1 MAHHTVKTA
10 YLSLYER
17 LNKAP
22 QGAPYSETLFKIL
35 EMLFS
40 ETEARLVAQMPIRPF
55 GVSEAAAIWKMSVP
69 AAQRTLEELSG
80 RALLVDLLQED
91 EHQYVLPPPMA
102 GFFEFSLMR
111 FRGDIDQKALSE
123 LYYQYLNVEEDF
135 VKELFTTGETRLGRV
150 FVHEPV
156 LSNEHAVHVLDYE
169 RVSEVINTAEHI
181 GIGVCYCRHKLMHMG
196 KACSAPMDICMTFN
210 SSAGSLVKHGFA
222 RRADAQECMDLLHQ
236 AYEHNLVQFGDNV
249 AVGVNFVCNCCGC
262 CCEAMLAARRFGPLH
277 SVHTTNF
284 LPSLDSDKCK
294 GCGKCV
300 NVCPVEAM
308 LLTSANDPKK
318 PKIKKAK
325 LNEDLCLGCGV
336 CVRACPSGAI
346 LLEPRPARVI
356 TPHDSAHR
364 IVLMAIERGKLQE
377 LILNNKVLWN
387 HRLLAAVLG
396 VILRLPPVK
405 QAMAS
410 QQVRSRYVRVL
421 IERFAT

>member
-1 MAHHTVKTA
+1 MAHHTVKAA
-10 YLSLYER
+10 YLDLYER
-17 LNKAP
+17 LNKFP

-40 ETEARLVAQMPIRPF
+40 EAEARLVALMPIRPF
-55 GVSEAAAIWKMSVP
+55 GVNEAAAIWKTSVP
-69 AAQRTLEELSG
+69 AAQKTLDELSG
-80 RALLVDLLQED
+80 RALLVDLLQEG

-135 VKELFTTGETRLGRV
+135 IKELFTAGETRLGRV

-156 LSNEHAVHVLDYE
+156 LSHDNAIHVLDYE

-181 GIGVCYCRHKLMHMG
+181 GVGACYCRHKMMHMG

-210 SSAGSLVKHGFA
+210 SSAGSLVEHGFA
-222 RRADAQECMDLLHQ
+222 RRIDACECMDLLHQ
-236 AYEHNLVQFGDNV
+236 AYENNLVQFGDNV
-249 AVGVNFVCNCCGC
+249 SVGVNFVCNCCGC

-277 SVHTTNF
+277 PVHTTNF

-308 LLTSANDPKK
+308 LLTSANDPTK
-318 PKIKKAK
+318 PRTKKAK
-325 LNEDLCLGCGV
+325 LDEDLCLGCGV
-336 CVRACPSGAI
+336 CVRACPSAAI
-346 LLEPRPARVI
+346 ELESRPARVI

-364 IVLMAIERGKLQE
+364 IVLMAIERGTLQE
-377 LILNNKVLWN
+377 LISNNRVLWN

-421 IERFAT
+421 IERFSI

>member
-1 MAHHTVKTA
+1 MAHHTVKAA
-10 YLSLYER
+10 YLELYER

-22 QGAPYSETLFKIL
+22 QGAPYSETLFKIF

-40 ETEARLVAQMPIRPF
+40 EKEARLVAQMPIKPF
-55 GVSEAAAIWKMSVP
+55 GVNEAAAIWEMSVP
-69 AAQRTLEELSG
+69 AAQEALDELSG
-80 RALLVDLLQED
+80 RALLVDLLQGD

-123 LYYQYLNVEEDF
+123 LYHQYLNVEEDF
-135 VKELFTTGETRLGRV
+135 VKELFTAGETRLGRV

-156 LSNEHAVHVLDYE
+156 LSNENAIHVLDYE

-181 GIGVCYCRHKLMHMG
+181 GIGVCYCRHKMMHMG

-210 SSAGSLVKHGFA
+210 SSAGSLIRHDHV
-222 RRADAQECMDLLHQ
+222 RRIDAQECTDFLHQ

-249 AVGVNFVCNCCGC
+249 SVGVNFVCNCCGC

-277 SVHTTNF
+277 PVHTTNF
-284 LPSLDSDKCK
+284 LPSLDSDRCK
-294 GCGKCV
+294 GCGTCV

-308 LLTSANDPKK
+308 LLSSANDPNQ
-318 PKIKKAK
+318 PRAKKAK
-325 LNEDLCLGCGV
+325 LDEDLCLGCGV
-336 CVRACPSGAI
+336 CARACPTGAI
-346 LLEPRPARVI
+346 VLESRPARVI

-377 LILNNKVLWN
+377 LILDNKVLWN

-396 VILRLPPVK
+396 VVLRLPPVK

-410 QQVRSRYVRVL
+410 QQVRSRYVRYL
-421 IERFAT
+421 IERFST

>member
-1 MAHHTVKTA
+1 MAHHTVKAA
-10 YLSLYER
+10 YLDLYER
-17 LNKAP
+17 LNKFP

-40 ETEARLVAQMPIRPF
+40 EKEARLVAQMPIRPF
-55 GVSEAAAIWKMSVP
+55 GVDEAAAIWEMSVP
-69 AAQRTLEELSG
+69 AAQETLEELSG
-80 RALLVDLLQED
+80 RALLVDVLQEG

-135 VKELFTTGETRLGRV
+135 VKELFTSGETRLGRV

-156 LSNEHAVHVLDYE
+156 LSQDNAIHVLDYE

-181 GIGVCYCRHKLMHMG
+181 GVGVCYCRHKLMHMG

-210 SSAGSLVKHGFA
+210 SSAGSLVAHGFA
-222 RRADAQECMDLLHQ
+222 RRVDARECTDLLQQ

-249 AVGVNFVCNCCGC
+249 SVGVNFVCNCCGC
-262 CCEAMLAARRFGPLH
+262 CCEAMLAARRFGPLQ

-284 LPSLDSDKCK
+284 LPSLGSEKCK

-308 LLTSANDPKK
+308 SLTSANDPRK
-318 PKIKKAK
+318 PKAKKAK
-325 LNEDLCLGCGV
+325 LDEDLCLGCGV
-336 CVRACPSGAI
+336 CVRACPSEAI
-346 LLEPRPARVI
+346 ELKSRPARVI
-356 TPHDSAHR
+356 TPYDSAHR
-364 IVLMAIERGKLQE
+364 IVLMAIERGTLQE

-410 QQVRSRYVRVL
+410 QQVRSRYVRYL
-421 IERFAT
+421 IERFST

>member
-1 MAHHTVKTA
+1 
-10 YLSLYER
+10 
-17 LNKAP
+17 
-22 QGAPYSETLFKIL
+22 
-35 EMLFS
+35 MLFS
-40 ETEARLVAQMPIRPF
+40 EKEARLVAQMPIRPF
-55 GVSEAAAIWKMSVP
+55 GVNEAATIWEISVP
-69 AAQRTLEELSG
+69 AAQETLDELSG
-80 RALLVDLLQED
+80 RALLVDLLQEG

-111 FRGDIDQKALSE
+111 FRGDVDQKALSE

-135 VKELFTTGETRLGRV
+135 VKELFTAGETRLGRV

-156 LSNEHAVHVLDYE
+156 LSNKNTIHVLDYE

-181 GIGVCYCRHKLMHMG
+181 GIGVCYCRHKMMHMG

-210 SSAGSLVKHGFA
+210 SSAGSLIKHGHA
-222 RRADAQECMDLLHQ
+222 RRIDAQECMDLLHQ

-249 AVGVNFVCNCCGC
+249 TVGVNFVCNCCGC

-277 SVHTTNF
+277 PVHTTNF

-294 GCGKCV
+294 GCGTCV

-318 PKIKKAK
+318 SKTKKAK
-325 LNEDLCLGCGV
+325 LDKDLCLGCGV
-336 CVRACPSGAI
+336 CVRACPTKAI
-346 LLEPRPARVI
+346 MLESRPARVI
-356 TPHDSAHR
+356 TPYDSAHR
-364 IVLMAIERGKLQE
+364 IVLMAIERGTLQE

-410 QQVRSRYVRVL
+410 QQVRSRYVRYL
-421 IERFAT
+421 IERFST

>member
-1 MAHHTVKTA
+1 MAHHTVKAA
-10 YLSLYER
+10 YLDLYER
-17 LNKAP
+17 LNKCP

-40 ETEARLVAQMPIRPF
+40 EKEARLVAQMPIRPF
-55 GVSEAAAIWKMSVP
+55 GVDEAAAIWKTSEGT
-69 AAQRTLEELSG
+69 AQKTLDELSG
-80 RALLVDLLQED
+80 RALLVDLLQEGG
-91 EHQYVLPPPMA
+91 HQYVLPPPMA

-135 VKELFTTGETRLGRV
+135 VKELFTAGETRLGRV

-156 LSNEHAVHVLDYE
+156 LSPDNAIHVLDYE

-181 GIGVCYCRHKLMHMG
+181 GVGACYCRHKMMHME

-210 SSAGSLVKHGFA
+210 SSAGSLVAHGFA
-222 RRADAQECMDLLHQ
+222 RRIDASECMDLLNQ
-236 AYEHNLVQFGDNV
+236 AYDHNLVQFGDNV
-249 AVGVNFVCNCCGC
+249 SVGVNFVCNCCGC

-277 SVHTTNF
+277 PVHTTNF
-284 LPSLDSDKCK
+284 LPSLDSAKCK

-300 NVCPVEAM
+300 NACPVEAM
-308 LLTSANDPKK
+308 LLTSANDPAK
-318 PKIKKAK
+318 PRTKKAK
-325 LNEDLCLGCGV
+325 LDKDLCLGCGV
-336 CVRACPSGAI
+336 CVRVCPSEAVE
-346 LLEPRPARVI
+346 LESRPARVI

-364 IVLMAIERGKLQE
+364 IVLMAIERGTLQE
-377 LILNNKVLWN
+377 LILNNRVLWN

-421 IERFAT
+421 IERFST

>member
-10 YLSLYER
+10 YLDLYER
-17 LNKAP
+17 LNKLP
-22 QGAPYSETLFKIL
+22 QGAPYSETLFKIF

-40 ETEARLVAQMPIRPF
+40 EKEARLVAQMPIRPF
-55 GVSEAAAIWKMSVP
+55 GVNEAATIWEISVP
-69 AAQRTLEELSG
+69 AAQETLDELSG
-80 RALLVDLLQED
+80 RALLVDLLQEG

-111 FRGDIDQKALSE
+111 FRGDVDQKALSE

-135 VKELFTTGETRLGRV
+135 VKELFTAGETRLGRV

-156 LSNEHAVHVLDYE
+156 LSNENTIHVLDYE

-181 GIGVCYCRHKLMHMG
+181 GIGVCYCRHKMMHMG

-210 SSAGSLVKHGFA
+210 SSAGSLIKHGHA
-222 RRADAQECMDLLHQ
+222 RRIDAQECMDLLHQ
-236 AYEHNLVQFGDNV
+236 AYEHDLVQFGDNV
-249 AVGVNFVCNCCGC
+249 TVGVNFVCNCCGC

-277 SVHTTNF
+277 PVHTTNF

-294 GCGKCV
+294 GCGTCV

-318 PKIKKAK
+318 PRTKKAK
-325 LNEDLCLGCGV
+325 LDKDLCLGCGV
-336 CVRACPSGAI
+336 CVRACPTKAI
-346 LLEPRPARVI
+346 MLESRPARVI
-356 TPHDSAHR
+356 TPRDSAHR

-377 LILNNKVLWN
+377 LMLDNKVLWN

-410 QQVRSRYVRVL
+410 QQVRSRYVRYL
-421 IERFAT
+421 IERFST